1 MQIVQL
7 LLILRQALHRIHAR
21 VFSIRIQ
28 LANKRFCKDIIKLL
42 LSDIALSS
50 LCMVLLF

>member
-7 LLILRQALHRIHAR
+7 LLILRQALHRTHAH

-28 LANKRFCKDIIKLL
+28 LADARFCTDIMKL